1 MKAFLFSFC
10 YNILYTV
17 GWLVT
22 LPSYLLKQKRR
33 GGFGTGL
40 LERFGLYRVSYNREP
55 KGVLYVH
62 AVSVGEVVL
71 ALKFLRAW
79 LRERG
84 GSAVLATSTAT
95 GHATAVS
102 AQIPGVRVIYAPFDL
117 LGLPGRCFDRFEPEA
132 IVLVE
137 AELWPNFARAAKV
150 RGIPMAMINA
160 RMSARSES
168 RYRAFK
174 WISKYYFSFLDAM
187 GVQDKGDVRRFES
200 VGVRSSIIH
209 VTGSIKFDQQMAER
223 REANAEFASILDKL
237 KRGMPVVLAAS
248 THDREEVL
256 IAEAAR
262 KAGGFPLI
270 VPRHA
275 ERRHAVVRELE
286 AQGWQCVLRTDG
298 EIPETLKDHVC
309 YIADTT
315 GELRDWTAL
324 ADVAVIGKSFLADGG
339 QNPAEAVACG
349 VPVLT
354 GPHMENFDAL
364 VQLLEGVDGIAR
376 CDENRL
382 ADVLKE
388 MLDNPL
394 LAHAQSSRA
403 QVALKAH
410 FGATARTIRMIC
422 IMLKIPV

>member
-1 MKAFLFSFC
+1 MKALLLSCC
-10 YNILYTV
+10 YNILYTI

-40 LERFGLYRVSYNREP
+40 MERFGLYRVSYNREP

-62 AVSVGEVVL
+62 AVSVGEVVI

-79 LRERG
+79 LWERG

-95 GHATAVS
+95 GHATAMN
-102 AQIPGVRVIYAPFDL
+102 AQVPGVRVIYSPFDL

-174 WISKYYFSFLDAM
+174 WLSKYYFSFLDTM
-187 GVQDKGDVRRFES
+187 GVQDKGDVQRFES
-200 VGVRSSIIH
+200 VGVSPAVIH
-209 VTGSIKFDQQMAER
+209 VTGSIKFDQQTADR
-223 REANAEFASILDKL
+223 RDGNPEFSAILEKL
-237 KRGMPVVLAAS
+237 KRGKPVVLAAS
-248 THDREEVL
+248 THDGEEVL

-275 ERRHAVVRELE
+275 ERRHTVVKDLSAR
-286 AQGWQCVLRTDG
+286 GWQCILRTEG
-298 EIPETLKDHVC
+298 EIPETLKENVC
-309 YIADTT
+309 YVVDTT
-315 GELRDWTAL
+315 GELKDWTAL
-324 ADVAVIGKSFLADGG
+324 ANVAVIGKSFLADGG

-364 VQLLEGVDGIAR
+364 VQLLEGVDGITR
-376 CDENRL
+376 CGEEQL
-382 ADVLKE
+382 PDVLKE

-394 LAHAQSSRA
+394 LAHAQASRA

-410 FGATARTIRMIC
+410 YGATARTIRMIC

>member
-1 MKAFLFSFC
+1 MC
-10 YNILYTV
+10 I
-17 GWLVT
+17 
-22 LPSYLLKQKRR
+22 R
-33 GGFGTGL
+33 
-40 LERFGLYRVSYNREP
+40 
-55 KGVLYVH
+55 
-62 AVSVGEVVL
+62 
-71 ALKFLRAW
+71 
-79 LRERG
+79 
-84 GSAVLATSTAT
+84 
-95 GHATAVS
+95 
-102 AQIPGVRVIYAPFDL
+102 D
-117 LGLPGRCFDRFEPEA
+117 
-132 IVLVE
+132 
-137 AELWPNFARAAKV
+137 
-150 RGIPMAMINA
+150 
-160 RMSARSES
+160 
-168 RYRAFK
+168 
-174 WISKYYFSFLDAM
+174 
-187 GVQDKGDVRRFES
+187 
-200 VGVRSSIIH
+200 
-209 VTGSIKFDQQMAER
+209 
-223 REANAEFASILDKL
+223 
-237 KRGMPVVLAAS
+237 
-248 THDREEVL
+248 
-256 IAEAAR
+256 
-262 KAGGFPLI
+262 
-270 VPRHA
+270 
-275 ERRHAVVRELE
+275 
-286 AQGWQCVLRTDG
+286 RTDG

>member
-1 MKAFLFSFC
+1 M
-10 YNILYTV
+10 
-17 GWLVT
+17 
-22 LPSYLLKQKRR
+22 
-33 GGFGTGL
+33 
-40 LERFGLYRVSYNREP
+40 
-55 KGVLYVH
+55 
-62 AVSVGEVVL
+62 
-71 ALKFLRAW
+71 
-79 LRERG
+79 
-84 GSAVLATSTAT
+84 
-95 GHATAVS
+95 
-102 AQIPGVRVIYAPFDL
+102 
-117 LGLPGRCFDRFEPEA
+117 
-132 IVLVE
+132 
-137 AELWPNFARAAKV
+137 
-150 RGIPMAMINA
+150 
-160 RMSARSES
+160 
-168 RYRAFK
+168 
-174 WISKYYFSFLDAM
+174 
-187 GVQDKGDVRRFES
+187 
-200 VGVRSSIIH
+200 
-209 VTGSIKFDQQMAER
+209 
-223 REANAEFASILDKL
+223 
-237 KRGMPVVLAAS
+237 LAAS
-248 THDREEVL
+248 THDGEEVL
-256 IAEAAR
+256 IAEAVR

-275 ERRHAVVRELE
+275 ERRHTVVRELE
-286 AQGWQCVLRTDG
+286 ARGWQCVLRTDG
-298 EIPETLKDHVC
+298 ELPETLKDNVC

-364 VQLLEGVDGIAR
+364 VQLLEGVDGITR
-376 CDENRL
+376 CDEERL

>member
-1 MKAFLFSFC
+1 
-10 YNILYTV
+10 
-17 GWLVT
+17 
-22 LPSYLLKQKRR
+22 
-33 GGFGTGL
+33 
-40 LERFGLYRVSYNREP
+40 
-55 KGVLYVH
+55 
-62 AVSVGEVVL
+62 
-71 ALKFLRAW
+71 
-79 LRERG
+79 
-84 GSAVLATSTAT
+84 ATSTAT
-95 GHATAVS
+95 GHATAMN
-102 AQIPGVRVIYAPFDL
+102 AQMPGVRVIYAPFDL

-174 WISKYYFSFLDAM
+174 WLSKYYFSFLDAM
-187 GVQDKGDVRRFES
+187 GVQDKGDVQRFES
-200 VGVRSSIIH
+200 VGVPPSVIH
-209 VTGSIKFDQQMAER
+209 VTGSIKFDQQTADR
-223 REANAEFASILDKL
+223 RDANPEFSAILEKL
-237 KRGMPVVLAAS
+237 KRGKPVVLAAS
-248 THDREEVL
+248 THDGEEVL

-275 ERRHAVVRELE
+275 ERRHAVVKDLSARS
-286 AQGWQCVLRTDG
+286 WQCILRTEG
-298 EIPETLKDHVC
+298 EIPETLKENVC
-309 YIADTT
+309 YVVDTT

-364 VQLLEGVDGIAR
+364 VQLLEGVDGITR
-376 CDENRL
+376 CGEEQL
-382 ADVLKE
+382 PDVLKE

-394 LAHAQSSRA
+394 LAHAQASRA

-410 FGATARTIRMIC
+410 YGATARTIRMIC